1 MRQGRGYGPYHEL
14 TYDTYSVKLL
24 GRGVRDSDSDGRSS
38 DTTGEHASGVVLDGV
53 SPRWSGSTDGGSS
66 DSPANAAS
74 AASAEALKVGT
85 VPPGYEARVREYHR
99 WVIRSR
105 KRFYLFT
112 PFLGVLCFGL
122 LHVGFDL
129 PLDSVGGIVGR
140 VVGLVGG
147 LMFVRRVYCEFE
159 F

>member
-14 TYDTYSVKLL
+14 TYDTNTVKLL
-24 GRGVRDSDSDGRSS
+24 GYRVRDSDSDGRSS
-38 DTTGEHASGVVLDGV
+38 DTAGEHASGVVLDSV
-53 SPRWSGSTDGGSS
+53 SARWSGSADGGSP
-66 DSPANAAS
+66 DSPVNAAS
-74 AASAEALKVGT
+74 AAPVEALKVGT
-85 VPPGYEARVREYHR
+85 VPAGYEARVREYHR

-122 LHVGFDL
+122 LHVGFGL
-129 PLDSVGGIVGR
+129 PVDSVGGIVGR
-140 VVGLVGG
+140 LVGVVGG